1 MAQQEFTSPLLA
13 PDLQRKKFEL
23 ERAAQM
29 GRALMDQGS
38 EIPQGQMVSGH
49 YVAPSWT
56 QYLSQGL
63 KSYLGGRTMNSIP
76 DRMADLQKTQ
86 QDYTLS
92 GFGFKASPQQLGQA
106 LSGGSA
112 QAFPVGPSGTPQQPA
127 VQDTTQQPMLLPGM
141 NEAQSRNMLLTMG
154 PGAYAAA
161 FARAT
166 AASQP
171 KTPEGYN
178 RMPNGELQI
187 DPGFFRAKVQLAAA
201 SRPVTNVSVNTAPKA
216 FWGDFGKQASDQLF
230 KEREGAQAA
239 ASTMQ
244 SIGELRQAAENGAF
258 QGAGADLKLGAAR
271 ALRSLGADI
280 SEDQVANS
288 ELFSAVAN
296 GFVLDRIKMLGANP
310 SNADRAFIEKTVPR
324 LSTDPAA
331 LPSLLD
337 FMEKK
342 ARGQVNSFNSKI
354 KEVQKQPG
362 AEFLPYSLEVA
373 APEVKRSPAGN
384 GYSTLWGE

>member
-1 MAQQEFTSPLLA
+1 MAQDFTSPLLA
-13 PDLQRKKFEL
+13 PDLQRKRFEL

-29 GRALMDQGS
+29 GRMLMDQGS
-38 EIPQGQMVSGH
+38 QMPQGQMVSGH
-49 YVAPSWT
+49 YVAPNWT
-56 QYLSQGL
+56 QQLASALRPVVGQ
-63 KSYLGGRTMNSIP
+63 KIMDSIP

-112 QAFPVGPSGTPQQPA
+112 QTFPVGQSGTQQPA
-127 VQDTTQQPMLLPGM
+127 DQDTTQQPMLLPGM

-230 KEREGAQAA
+230 KEREDAQAA

-354 KEVQKQPG
+354 KEVQNQPG